1 MIGWRPVVVDGRED
15 IAPIAV
21 PEARAVPRSV
31 AEIPL
36 LLALAVGIAFLV
48 KTFVAQAFYIPSGS
62 MIPQL
67 KVGDRIVVSKVA
79 YRLHDPNRGD
89 IVVFDCPPRA
99 SCPPPAGG
107 ILPVRVLRGVFEAV
121 GLRQPSTEEY
131 VKRIIGLPGD
141 QVQGA
146 QGRVFVNG
154 KALVEPYLPTGTI
167 TSDFGPVR
175 VPDGQ
180 LWVMGDNREQ
190 SADSRVF
197 GTITQSSVVGRAVV
211 RAWPFGS
218 AAFL

>member
-1 MIGWRPVVVDGRED
+1 MIGWRPVVVDGREGE
-15 IAPIAV
+15 APITFA
-21 PEARAVPRSV
+21 EAPAVPRSI

-36 LLALAVGIAFLV
+36 LLALAIGIAFIV

-67 KVGDRIVVSKVA
+67 EVGDRIVVSKLA
-79 YRLHDPNRGD
+79 YHLHDPHRGD

-107 ILPVRVLRGVFEAV
+107 VLPVRVLRGIFEAV

-141 QVQGA
+141 QVQGT

-154 KALVEPYLPTGTI
+154 QGLVEPYLPTGTV

-197 GTITQSSVVGRAVV
+197 GAITQSSVVGRAVV
-211 RAWPFGS
+211 RPWPLGS